1 MNKKHLLSVLDFESE
16 EIYDLLR
23 TASNFKKGLSQSSL
37 ENKSVALIFE
47 KPSLRTRVSFD
58 IAISQLGGHPV
69 YLSKD
74 EVGMGIREPISDIAK
89 VLSRFVNGVVVRTF
103 SQNTLKELSANSS
116 VPIINALSD
125 EEHPCQ
131 ALADI
136 LTMYEKLGDISGKKI
151 AYIGDGN
158 NVASSLAIAAA
169 TLGANVVIAAPD
181 GYSLPTHI
189 IETVRLRAFSAK
201 ANLLLTDNPNEAASD
216 ADVIYTDVWTSMG
229 QEEETETRLEA
240 FKSFQ
245 VNQELLS
252 LSKKSALFMH
262 PMPAHVGQE
271 ISPGLLENPKS
282 VVFDQAE
289 NRLHIQKAIL
299 TKLIS

>member
-1 MNKKHLLSVLDFESE
+1 MNKKHLLSVSDFEPE
-16 EIYDLLR
+16 EIYELLQN
-23 TASNFKKGLSQSSL
+23 ASKFKNGLGQANL
-37 ENKSVALIFE
+37 QDKSIALIFE

-74 EVGMGIREPISDIAK
+74 EVGMGVREPISDIAK
-89 VLSRFVNGVVVRTF
+89 VLSRFVDGVVVRTF
-103 SQNTLKELSANSS
+103 SQRTLKELSTNSS
-116 VPIINALSD
+116 VPVINALSD

-136 LTMYEKLGDISGKKI
+136 LTIYERFGDISGKTI
-151 AYIGDGN
+151 VYIGDGN

-169 TLGANVVIAAPD
+169 SLGANVVIAAPS
-181 GYSLPTHI
+181 GYSLPNHI
-189 IETVRLRAFSAK
+189 IEIVRTRALLSE
-201 ANLLLTDNPNEAASD
+201 ANLILTDNPTEAASD

-262 PMPAHVGQE
+262 PLPAHAGQE

>member
-181 GYSLPTHI
+181 GYSLPTPI

>member
-136 LTMYEKLGDISGKKI
+136 LTMHEKLGDISGKKI

-245 VNQELLS
+245 VNQKLLS
-252 LSKKSALFMH
+252 LSKTSALFMH
-262 PMPAHVGQE
+262 PLPAHPGQE
-271 ISPGLLENPKS
+271 ISIGLLENPKS

-289 NRLHIQKAIL
+289 NRLHMQKAIL
-299 TKLIS
+299 SKLIS

>member
-1 MNKKHLLSVLDFESE
+1 MNKKHLLSVADLEPE
-16 EIYDLLR
+16 EIYQLLQ
-23 TASNFKKGLSQSSL
+23 TALQFKNGLIQVNL
-37 ENKSVALIFE
+37 KDKSIALIFE

-58 IAISQLGGHPV
+58 IAINQLGGHSV

-74 EVGMGIREPISDIAK
+74 EVGMGVREPISDVAK
-89 VLSRFVNGVVVRTF
+89 VLSRLVDGVVVRTF
-103 SQNTLKELSANSS
+103 SQSTLKELSANSS
-116 VPIINALSD
+116 IPVINALSD

-136 LTMYEKLGDISGKKI
+136 LTIYEKFGDLSGKKI
-151 AYIGDGN
+151 VYIGDGN

-169 TLGANVVIAAPD
+169 SLGANVVIAAPS
-181 GYSLPTHI
+181 GYSLPNHI
-189 IETVRLRAFSAK
+189 IETVRIRALLSK
-201 ANLLLTDNPNEAASD
+201 ANLLLTDNPAEAASD

-229 QEEETETRLEA
+229 QEEETETRLED

-252 LSKKSALFMH
+252 LSKTSALFMH
-262 PMPAHVGQE
+262 PLPAHPGQE
-271 ISPGLLENPKS
+271 ISTGLLENPKS

-299 TKLIS
+299 AKLIS

>member
-136 LTMYEKLGDISGKKI
+136 LTMHEKLGDISGKKI

-181 GYSLPTHI
+181 GYSLPTPI

-201 ANLLLTDNPNEAASD
+201 ANLLLTDNPTEAASD